1 MMAVRG
7 SPVKGLQSLHITF
20 FLLMGEFSTIIK
32 RIRLAVKNRGENA
45 DYLRSNCL
53 LHANILFGYD
63 HDTLLLLF
71 LATALEFCNRYSSAV
86 QCSKSQK
93 IALLRDPR
101 ESGYLCRKDVY
112 SCEKSIDSNFFVG
125 KQPKVFRH

>member
-7 SPVKGLQSLHITF
+7 SPGLQSLHITF
-20 FLLMGEFSTIIK
+20 FFAYGGIFHHHQKNQT
-32 RIRLAVKNRGENA
+32 RAVKNRGENA

-93 IALLRDPR
+93 IAPLRDPR